1 MKRKRKDSTTEARE
15 WFRKYLNTIITERE
29 AREFLARLPDAIK
42 DLHRLEEIVAH
53 EK

>member
-29 AREFLARLPDAIK
+29 ARDFLAHLPIAIK
-42 DLHRLEEIVAH
+42 DLCRLEKIVAS
-53 EK
+53 EQ